1 MLEVIETEIIL
12 FFSFLVS
19 SVAGFAGAAISVPLC
34 AVVLGLANAKAVVNI
49 ISIAFNSTI
58 IVQHR
63 KVLKVKEL
71 LPIFAL
77 VFIGMILGMFF
88 NSLVNVEEVLI
99 RILGGIILII
109 TMIKLLCSK
118 EINLNKT
125 ASVIVLILSGI
136 VNYLFLCGGIVYMSM
151 RYKEKEIFRAS
162 NSFLFL
168 LQSLYIMVIQYYKG
182 LYTKENLIIGLIGV
196 IPVIIAT
203 IIGKQIVNVIS
214 QEKFEKMTCVL
225 LIIMAIM
232 LITQTSHIKM
242 CLCTLKIQ

>member
-1 MLEVIETEIIL
+1 MLEVVETEIIL

-58 IVQHR
+58 VVQHR

-77 VFIGMILGMFF
+77 VFVGMIFGMFF
-88 NSLVNVEEVLI
+88 NSLVNMEEILI

-136 VNYLFLCGGIVYMSM
+136 VNYLFLSGGIVMVLYMSM

-225 LIIMAIM
+225 LILMAIM
-232 LITQTSHIKM
+232 LII
-242 CLCTLKIQ
+242 